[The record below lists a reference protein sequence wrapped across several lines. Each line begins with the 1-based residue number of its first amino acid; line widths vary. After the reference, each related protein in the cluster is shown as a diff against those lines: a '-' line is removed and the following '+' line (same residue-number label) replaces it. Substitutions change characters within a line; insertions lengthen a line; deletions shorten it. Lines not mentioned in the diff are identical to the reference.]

1 MCAAVCTNRPNTG
14 EAIRLQCTPVLHP
27 QRPNTEHTVI
37 NGVIHKPIPGLAAP
51 SPNCPQNAQPLL
63 LLLRSLRCFFFE
75 VHRWGRLVAERS
87 RNRHLRAC
95 RHVRVAFKLA
105 SDDLRLFFDSRC
117 GRRRITRQRRSFR
130 GPHAS
135 GGSRL
140 ATGFEVLVG
149 EGTLWTWR
157 RQELA
162 SPT

>member
-14 EAIRLQCTPVLHP
+14 EAIQLQCTPVLHP

-51 SPNCPQNAQPLL
+51 SPNYPQNAQPLL

-75 VHRWGRLVAERS
+75 VHRWGHLVAERS
-87 RNRHLRAC
+87 RNRHLRGLSAP
-95 RHVRVAFKLA
+95 A
-105 SDDLRLFFDSRC
+105 SSFQVGLRRSTVVLRLPL
-117 GRRRITRQRRSFR
+117 RSSSHYPPAAFVP
-130 GPHAS
+130 GAPAS
-135 GGSRL
+135 GGLRL